1 MGPSWSWRKSSFSD
15 MQGDECVEVAW
26 TGSDVLVRDTKDASG
41 CRLAFSD
48 RSWDLFLT
56 AACDGRGRPAVDG

>member
-26 TGSDVLVRDTKDASG
+26 TGSNVLVRDTKDTFG
-41 CRLAFSD
+41 RRLAFSD
-48 RSWDLFLT
+48 RSWELFLM
-56 AACDGRGRPAVDG
+56 ARRDGRRPSTEG

>member
-26 TGSDVLVRDTKDASG
+26 TGTNVLVRDTKDPSRR
-41 CRLAFSD
+41 RLAFSD
-48 RSWDLFLT
+48 QSWGLFLT
-56 AACDGRGRPAVDG
+56 AAWDDRGRPVAGG